1 MIPVSDLTAVIT
13 SIEYLRSKGWKD
25 KKAIESSFYK
35 VFGKPS
41 SSHWVSGT
49 YNSDIVPYLKS
60 ISVSSTPAEIDMC
73 YETINSCMNGKPV
86 GEFYHSLGIVC
97 IHIPDARALVNPTD
111 NSFYV
116 VYGKNHYILES
127 ILILMGL
134 TCKKSWL
141 DSIESS
147 VASIVKAGT
156 CSFIPY
162 IDGNLNHYG
171 LREGTEDIFISTG
184 NEQEEHML
192 AAYYHYCDH
201 SDSYPDGLIEA
212 LMENIFNF
220 STPEDVHSFVRTFS

>member
-1 MIPVSDLTAVIT
+1 MFTSTQLNSVIA
-13 SIEYLRSKGWKD
+13 SIGFFRSKGWKD
-25 KKAIESSFYK
+25 KKAIERSFYK
-35 VFGKPS
+35 VFGRPS
-41 SSHWVSGT
+41 SNYWISGVS
-49 YNSDIVPYLKS
+49 NSDIVPYLHS
-60 ISVSSTPAEIDMC
+60 ISIAITGDEINRC
-73 YETINSCMNGKPV
+73 YNSINSCMNGKPV

-212 LMENIFNF
+212 LMENILNF